1 VNSNLAIVFFSA
13 IVATFNP
20 SLLAAV
26 TVMVLLP
33 HPKKL
38 MLAYLL
44 GAYTASVAAGLAIVL
59 ALHGSGIVK
68 HSKHTISP
76 SEDIAAGAVL
86 LAIAFVLATR
96 RDARLRSWHAD
107 RKAAK
112 AREKDATQPWQQR
125 TLNKGSFAITF
136 AVGAMVSFPGVSYL
150 NALDHIVKL
159 GPPFVPILLLILY
172 FCVMQQLLL
181 ELPLL
186 AYVFAP
192 QRTQTTVVRIKA
204 WLERRGRGIATIALT
219 TIGALVV
226 AHGLVALA

>member
-1 VNSNLAIVFFSA
+1 MSNPTAVAAAVGLGPRCGVNSNLAIVFFSA
-13 IVATFNP
+13 MVATFNP

-96 RDARLRSWHAD
+96 RDARLRSWHAH

-112 AREKDATQPWQQR
+112 AR
-125 TLNKGSFAITF
+125 
-136 AVGAMVSFPGVSYL
+136 
-150 NALDHIVKL
+150 
-159 GPPFVPILLLILY
+159 
-172 FCVMQQLLL
+172 
-181 ELPLL
+181 
-186 AYVFAP
+186 
-192 QRTQTTVVRIKA
+192 
-204 WLERRGRGIATIALT
+204 
-219 TIGALVV
+219 
-226 AHGLVALA
+226 